1 MSKCYNVIYIKTLER
16 LRQYT
21 KLLYNDSLWNDKT
34 GTHLIGFDAEFIC
47 KKNHPNSLYAHWVK
61 SGGGTNEYVCLIQIA
76 TKNNVFLYFESK
88 RQRIRIINEND
99 DEIIFIH
106 FSDSFR

>member
-76 TKNNVFLYFESK
+76 TKNNVFL
-88 RQRIRIINEND
+88 
-99 DEIIFIH
+99 IH
-106 FSDSFR
+106 LSLMGKNLITSFPKILKNILTSDKW